1 MRSSVRRG
9 PLVFVAGV
17 VSALALL
24 LSACDATPTAQQQL
38 SDLDHLVN
46 GISYDSFA
54 SLHQDPAASGYA
66 YMDWSTDGCSAGP
79 LGGSPYHFDE
89 ACFRHDFSWR
99 NLKRISAQ
107 SGHQLFTERNKYVA
121 DQRFLNDMKH
131 RCDSYNVIVKPTCI
145 AAAEGYY
152 RAVRL
157 VTPYASDQTLAEN
170 PTHFSW

>member
-1 MRSSVRRG
+1 MLTRRR
-9 PLVFVAGV
+9 P
-17 VSALALL
+17 
-24 LSACDATPTAQQQL
+24 ATQQL

-46 GISYDSFA
+46 GVSYETFE
-54 SLHQDPAASGYA
+54 SLHQHPETTSYT

-99 NLKRISAQ
+99 NLKRISSD

-121 DQRFLNDMKH
+121 DQRFLTDMKH
-131 RCDSYNVIVKPTCI
+131 KCDSYNFIVKPTCDV
-145 AAAEGYY
+145 AADGYY

-157 VTPYASDQTLAEN
+157 ITPYASDQTLAEN
-170 PTHFSW
+170 PHDFVW